1 MDGGTSDAIVALL
14 LMMMMFRP
22 ISMSDI
28 ANDVVMAG
36 QLRCCCCSSS
46 DNSVCEPF
54 LLMMIMNKKMKN
66 TSPHAT
72 KSILRTILSD
82 LRMIGKWEIIAYLSS
97 DNAARP

>member
-36 QLRCCCCSSS
+36 QLRCCCSSS

-66 TSPHAT
+66 TSPHAA
-72 KSILRTILSD
+72 KSILGTILSD